1 MFRNLVSALIEHEQ
15 IKTTYPK
22 AKAISRLA
30 ERVIT
35 WSKYGTENIFYQR
48 KAESYLMVRHY
59 SQLQVLELEFM
70 AEKYY
75 LKQNWVQVRKHLF
88 HNLAKR
94 YETRC
99 GGYTRIHRVGY
110 RANDHAPL
118 AIIELV
124 DNARD
129 LKRDKVIRTIS
140 RELAQLELSQKPT
153 YSNTSSPS
161 SIKAK
166 IPAAVWR
173 NVPCKSEAQA
183 KQAIEEFQRLLPEMT
198 KKNMKKVLSEQYI
211 QAYQYCQPPQIPTKE
226 EALIEAAQAKRLR
239 RDLLRKAVESI
250 DPSST
255 ASNGS
260 TAPTTVSLINR
271 APTPKPKIGNF
282 AHVKGIP
289 RPLGPY
295 TDFLYHIRLH
305 FHRNLALLD
314 PNKLAGRLNKG
325 FANPKPNLEESKIL
339 DQIPSFENA

>member
-1 MFRNLVSALIEHEQ
+1 MRLAKLNRSMSHRRAMFRNLVSALIEHEQ

-48 KAESYLMVRHY
+48 KAESYLM
-59 SQLQVLELEFM
+59 
-70 AEKYY
+70 
-75 LKQNWVQVRKHLF
+75 NWVQVRKHLF

-153 YSNTSSPS
+153 YSNPSSPS

-198 KKNMKKVLSEQYI
+198 KKNMKKVLSEQYV

-239 RDLLRKAVESI
+239 RDLLRKAAESI

-255 ASNGS
+255 ASNDPP
-260 TAPTTVSLINR
+260 APTTVSLINR
-271 APTPKPKIGNF
+271 TPTPKTKIGNF

-325 FANPKPNLEESKIL
+325 FATPQPNLEESKIL

>member
-1 MFRNLVSALIEHEQ
+1 MRLAKLNRTMSHRRALFRNLVSALIEHEQ

-48 KAESYLMVRHY
+48 KAESYLM
-59 SQLQVLELEFM
+59 
-70 AEKYY
+70 
-75 LKQNWVQVRKHLF
+75 NWVQVRKHLF

-140 RELAQLELSQKPT
+140 RELAQLELAQKPARSDAT
-153 YSNTSSPS
+153 PNN

-173 NVPCKSEAQA
+173 NVPCTSEAQA
-183 KQAIEEFQRLLPEMT
+183 QQAIEEFQRLLPEMT
-198 KKNMKKVLSEQYI
+198 KKNLKKVLSEQYVR
-211 QAYQYCQPPQIPTKE
+211 AYQYCQPPQIPTKE
-226 EALIEAAQAKRLR
+226 EAMIEAAHAKKLR
-239 RDLLRKAVESI
+239 RDLLRKAAESSN
-250 DPSST
+250 DASSI
-255 ASNGS
+255 AS
-260 TAPTTVSLINR
+260 TTVSLLSRNP
-271 APTPKPKIGNF
+271 APKPKVGNL

-289 RPLGPY
+289 RPMGPY

-325 FANPKPNLEESKIL
+325 FATPKPKPEESNIL

>member
-1 MFRNLVSALIEHEQ
+1 MSHRRAMFRNLVSALIEHEQ
-15 IKTTYPK
+15 IKTTFPK

-35 WSKYGTENIFYQR
+35 WSKYGTENVFYQR
-48 KAESYLMVRHY
+48 KAESYLM
-59 SQLQVLELEFM
+59 
-70 AEKYY
+70 
-75 LKQNWVQVRKHLF
+75 NWVQVRKHLF

-94 YETRC
+94 YESRC

-129 LKRDKVIRTIS
+129 LKRDKVIRTVS
-140 RELAQLELSQKPT
+140 RELAQFELAQRPT
-153 YSNTSSPS
+153 HSDPTST

-183 KQAIEEFQRLLPEMT
+183 KQAIEEFQLLLPEMT
-198 KKNMKKVLSEQYI
+198 KKNLKKVLSEQYV
-211 QAYQYCQPPQIPTKE
+211 QSYQYCQPPQIPTKE
-226 EALIEAAQAKRLR
+226 EAMVEAAHAKRLR
-239 RDLLRKAVESI
+239 RELLRKAAESVN

-255 ASNGS
+255 ASM
-260 TAPTTVSLINR
+260 TVSLPNHNSTIK
-271 APTPKPKIGNF
+271 AKVGNL

-289 RPLGPY
+289 RPLGAY

-325 FANPKPNLEESKIL
+325 STPPKSTLEEPNIL
-339 DQIPSFENA
+339 NQIPSFENA